1 MHDETAKNG
10 QDPSPPDTPIRWW
23 RPGWGDVVNSLGWAR
38 VLALGVGA
46 VACAIIGVVLLIFI
60 PYATAWLFKPAIL
73 FIAAAVSGV
82 GYMVNRAIRTRR
94 EPFCIYCGY
103 NLTGLPDGYRCP
115 ECGRP
120 HTWAEIEEYRRDPQW
135 FIERWKARQ
144 TLPPADPP
152 LEARPSRRRKSA
164 DGT

>member
-1 MHDETAKNG
+1 MHDDLDNSTQQDVPPETSI
-10 QDPSPPDTPIRWW
+10 QWW
-23 RPGWGDVVNSLGWAR
+23 RPGWGDVVSHLGWGR
-38 VLALGVGA
+38 TLFLVGVA
-46 VACAIIGVVLLIFI
+46 VACALGGILLLIVVPF
-60 PYATAWLFKPAIL
+60 AAAWLFKPAIL
-73 FIAAAVSGV
+73 LIAGAVSV
-82 GYMVNRAIRTRR
+82 AGYILNQVVRTRR

-120 HTWAEIEEYRRDPQW
+120 YTWEEIEEYRRDPPW

-144 TLPPADPP
+144 ALPPADPP
-152 LEARPSRRRKSA
+152 LEAKPSRRRKSA